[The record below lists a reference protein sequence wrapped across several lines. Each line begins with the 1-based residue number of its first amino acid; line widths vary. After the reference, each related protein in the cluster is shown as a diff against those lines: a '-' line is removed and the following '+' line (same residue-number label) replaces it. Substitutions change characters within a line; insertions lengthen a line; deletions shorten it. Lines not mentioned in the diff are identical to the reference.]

1 MSDIPYYPQELLS
14 RTFGS
19 IHIGATLA
27 AILFG
32 VTNLQAVTYYKKY
45 RNDWW
50 VYKCTVALL
59 WALDALHVAL
69 STQSLYIIL
78 INYGSFAG
86 PTFNSTRWSFQ
97 LQLVISV
104 FVSVGVQCAAME
116 MSLGVIFTDLSRG
129 LPFWLWLPRLVP
141 ESFLF
146 VTCEK
151 WFIPASAARIDLFRY
166 NPGYSYDTGSFVSER
181 STFVFFATLALS
193 DFVIAIWMCYYL
205 YQSKAAASFSTMASM
220 LLGLMRLILVSGLA
234 TSACSLLVLITYAA
248 ARDALFYLAI
258 DFILPKLYIN
268 SFLAMLNRRQEHQA
282 NKSPIQYEGHLNP
295 PVVRIIQTTEN
306 SVEETNINI
315 PLKEMQRV
323 HSSDE
328 LDQSKRVLTCEV

>member
-1 MSDIPYYPQELLS
+1 MSTPIYFS
-14 RTFGS
+14 GFSKTFGV

-32 VTNLQAVTYYKKY
+32 ITNLQAVIYYKKY

-69 STQSLYIIL
+69 STQSLYFIL
-78 INYGSFAG
+78 VRVGRYEGLTYESLMAFV
-86 PTFNSTRWSFQ
+86 STQWSFQ
-97 LQLVISV
+97 LQMAISV
-104 FVSVGVQCAAME
+104 FISVGVQCLYTVRLWKFGRHFHRFVPWFTFLAVAA
-116 MSLGVIFTDLSRG
+116 SFGAGIFFVYDLY
-129 LPFWLWLPRLVP
+129 
-141 ESFLF
+141 
-146 VTCEK
+146 
-151 WFIPASAARIDLFRY
+151 DLDFFY
-166 NPGYSYDTGSFVSER
+166 TGSFVTER
-181 STFVFFATLALS
+181 STFAFFTTLALS
-193 DFVIAIWMCYYL
+193 DLIIAIWMCYYL
-205 YQSKAAASFSTMASM
+205 YQSKAAANFSTMASM

-282 NKSPIQYEGHLNP
+282 NKSPTQYEGHLNP
-295 PVVRIIQTTEN
+295 PVVLITQTTEN

-315 PLKEMQRV
+315 PLKEMQHV

-328 LDQSKRVLTCEV
+328 LDRSKRVLTCEV